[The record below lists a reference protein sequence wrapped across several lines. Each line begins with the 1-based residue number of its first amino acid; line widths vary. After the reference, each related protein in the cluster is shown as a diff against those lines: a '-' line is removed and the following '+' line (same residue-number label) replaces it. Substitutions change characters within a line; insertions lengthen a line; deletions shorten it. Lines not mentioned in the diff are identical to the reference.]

1 MSTGNM
7 RDSGQLSITLTK
19 PNIAKGHA
27 QSRLLQGCWNIS
39 VLGLA
44 PASDSLKKGHV
55 DLLGYWQI
63 TVASSDSVLE
73 EWGKDISMVGW

>member
-27 QSRLLQGCWNIS
+27 QSRLLQGFWNIS

-44 PASDSLKKGHV
+44 PASDSLKQGHV
-55 DLLGYWQI
+55 DVLGYL
-63 TVASSDSVLE
+63 ADNCC
-73 EWGKDISMVGW
+73 KF